1 MRIALFALNLLAVS
15 AFTVQ
20 PSHRPLSTALSM
32 SAAVEEVPITVT
44 GNNIDLTPPLVDY
57 VNQKLERPLGKLRAN
72 GIIQDCAVHLI
83 VNKNPKVSQRQSRE
97 QYLSV
102 FSLMCQAHDMQCLC
116 CTTACTTNTV
126 EYWCQPNLT
135 YCTAF
140 YCCCTILILFC
151 HHLNHVKPNFVPLP
165 TQWQPLG
172 QGLSSH

>member
-83 VNKNPKVSQRQSRE
+83 VNKNPKVSQLMATRTTSVLIDVSGTCQIPVSLVE
-97 QYLSV
+97 PTGVNLEILYCQDLS
-102 FSLMCQAHDMQCLC
+102 F
-116 CTTACTTNTV
+116 
-126 EYWCQPNLT
+126 
-135 YCTAF
+135 F
-140 YCCCTILILFC
+140 
-151 HHLNHVKPNFVPLP
+151 
-165 TQWQPLG
+165 
-172 QGLSSH
+172 

>member
-83 VNKNPKVSQRQSRE
+83 VNKNPKVSQSRV

-116 CTTACTTNTV
+116 CTTACATNGV
-126 EYWCQPNLT
+126 EYWCQPELLYWRT
-135 YCTAF
+135 VVYC
-140 YCCCTILILFC
+140 YSNILFC
-151 HHLNHVKPNFVPLP
+151 NQILCQPNSIPLP
-165 TQWQPLG
+165 TQ
-172 QGLSSH
+172 